1 MFIRLI
7 REICNDLEL
16 ASLVGADTE
25 AQPLLYEGAP
35 ITCQGEIIFSISVL
49 LSWRPFGLL

>member
-1 MFIRLI
+1 MYFRLI
-7 REICNDLEL
+7 REICNNLEL
-16 ASLVGADTE
+16 ASLVRAGTE
-25 AQPLLYEGAP
+25 AQPLLNEGEP

>member
-16 ASLVGADTE
+16 ASLVRADTE

-35 ITCQGEIIFSISVL
+35 ITSQGEIIFSISVL
-49 LSWRPFGLL
+49 LFWRPFGLL